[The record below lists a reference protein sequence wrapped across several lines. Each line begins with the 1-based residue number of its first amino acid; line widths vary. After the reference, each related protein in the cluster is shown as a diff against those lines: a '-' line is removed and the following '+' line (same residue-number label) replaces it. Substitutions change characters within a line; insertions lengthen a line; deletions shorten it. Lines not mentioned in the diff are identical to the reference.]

1 MTKSIVG
8 VYDRLDTA
16 RSVVSDLVDAGFD
29 RSQINIVAHDPD
41 ESYAGYIDN
50 NTGDD
55 VAAGAGIGAT
65 IGGIGGLLVGLGALA
80 IPGVGPVIA
89 AGPIMAALT
98 GAGIGAVTG
107 GLIGALVDLGI
118 PEEEASL
125 YSEGLRRG
133 NILVIAQVNDHRVDE
148 ASRIMQR
155 RGLLDI
161 HEQAETWRSEGW
173 EGVPATAST
182 ARNVDT
188 RRNDRMDTGSRRST
202 EGSEVRTGATRS
214 GDQEETFEVVQEE
227 VKIGKRAVE
236 GGGVR
241 VHSYVREVPVEED
254 VRLREEH
261 VNVERRPVN
270 RPARAGELESFKEGS
285 IEMTERSEEAVI
297 SKDARVVE
305 EVVVSKDV
313 NERTEKVR
321 DTVRRTEVDV
331 ERVGNGNARND
342 FNMYDKEFRTHFQ
355 NTYGSRGVTYDRFQ
369 PAYRYGYDLGGDQRF
384 RGRNWNEIERDVR
397 RDWESRNQ
405 GPWEDFKDAV
415 RHGWNKVTGK
425 A

>member
-1 MTKSIVG
+1 MTKSVVG
-8 VYDRLDTA
+8 VYDRLETA

-29 RSQINIVAHDPD
+29 RDMLNIVANDPD
-41 ESYAGYIDN
+41 GSYAGYID
-50 NTGDD
+50 TD
-55 VAAGAGIGAT
+55 GAGDGAATGAGVGAT

-89 AGPIMAALT
+89 AGPILAALT

-118 PEEEASL
+118 PEEDAHL

-133 NILVIAQVNDHRVDE
+133 NILVVAQVPDNRVNE

-155 RGLLDI
+155 SGLLDI
-161 HEQAETWRSEGW
+161 HQQADTWRSEGW
-173 EGVPATAST
+173 EGYPATAST
-182 ARNVDT
+182 ANATRNMNV
-188 RRNDRMDTGSRRST
+188 RQDRMDTTRSGSRT
-202 EGSEVRTGATRS
+202 TDGTATRS
-214 GDQEETFEVVQEE
+214 KDGEETFEVVQEE

-241 VHSYVREVPVEED
+241 VHSYVREVPVEEE

-270 RPARAGELESFKEGS
+270 RPARAGDLESFKEGS

-313 NERTEKVR
+313 NERTETVR
-321 DTVRRTEVDV
+321 DTVRRTEVEV
-331 ERVGNGNARND
+331 ERMGNGNARTD
-342 FNMYDKEFRTHFQ
+342 FNKFDNDFRTHFQ
-355 NTYGSRGVTYDRFQ
+355 NTYGSRGMAYDRFQ
-369 PAYRYGYDLGGDQRF
+369 PAYRYGYDLSSDQRF
-384 RGRNWNEIERDVR
+384 QGRQWNEIERDVR

-415 RHGWNKVTGK
+415 RYGWNRITR
-425 A
+425 